1 MIFTKT
7 AISTLVNQQ
16 IKNNPIDDKTVHI
29 WQIALQSTPEEYR
42 SFWQLLDQAEQQRAQ
57 RFHFEKHRYRFVS
70 KRAQL
75 RLILA
80 AYLDAPHNEIQFTT
94 AAKGKPRLQG
104 TQPNCGLVFNVS
116 DSSNHALF
124 AIGQNQ
130 TLGIDLE
137 KHRKIIDMEGM
148 IKRCLAP
155 TEISWWK
162 AQGKERRKKT
172 FFDFWTQKESF
183 VKAIGEGLSL
193 GLNQCVVAQSPPPH
207 LIDIP
212 PHCGRPD
219 EWTLTPINVEGNYS
233 ANLATRSKHIEIIFS
248 KPTAFLKNQGT

>member
-1 MIFTKT
+1 MTSTKT
-7 AISTLVNQQ
+7 AISTPVNHLA
-16 IKNNPIDDKTVHI
+16 KGNPLDDRTVHV
-29 WQIALQSTPEEYR
+29 WQIALQPTPDNYR
-42 SFWQLLDQAEQQRAQ
+42 SFWQLLDHEEQQRAQ
-57 RFHFEKHRYRFVS
+57 RFHFEKHRIRFVS

-75 RLILA
+75 RIMLA
-80 AYLDAPHNEIQFTT
+80 AYLDISPNDIQFTT

-104 TQPNCGLVFNVS
+104 TQPNCDLVFNVS
-116 DSSNHALF
+116 DSSDHALF

-137 KHRKIIDMEGM
+137 KRRKITDMEGM
-148 IKRCLAP
+148 AKRCLAP

-162 AQGKERRKKT
+162 AQDKVRRINA

-183 VKAIGEGLSL
+183 VKAVGEGLSL
-193 GLNQCVVAQSPPPH
+193 GLNQCVIVPSQPPR

-219 EWTLTPINVEGNYS
+219 EWTLTPINLEGNYS
-233 ANLATRSKHIEIIFS
+233 ANLAARNKHIEIIFS
-248 KPTAFLKNQGT
+248 KPTAFCENQGT